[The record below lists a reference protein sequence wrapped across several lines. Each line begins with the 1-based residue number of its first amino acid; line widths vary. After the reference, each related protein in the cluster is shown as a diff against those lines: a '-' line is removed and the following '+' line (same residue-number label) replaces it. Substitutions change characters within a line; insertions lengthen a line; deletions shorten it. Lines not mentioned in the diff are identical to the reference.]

1 MLEYVRGEKMLD
13 VKNVIMKVLD
23 YLKRAWDT
31 YVTYIQID
39 PDELEGFQFA
49 YVLWGT
55 LILIVLSLVFISFML
70 SLIKLS
76 AYIIGLTVSAAAI
89 FIIGYIIKNLL
100 EREKS

>member
-1 MLEYVRGEKMLD
+1 MS
-13 VKNVIMKVLD
+13 KVLD

-49 YVLWGT
+49 YVLWGSV
-55 LILIVLSLVFISFML
+55 LLLVLSLVFISFML

-76 AYIIGLTVSAAAI
+76 AYIVGITVSLAGV
-89 FIIGYIIKNLL
+89 FIIGYIIKNLI
-100 EREKS
+100 ERENS